1 MAFLDDLR
9 GEYNQLSDPNY
20 FKRLISEKQALYRPE
35 LEKTFDLVDADLNRR
50 GMFSAA
56 PVARSRFRA
65 AGEFNRGISEQTN
78 EEVMRRWQTVL
89 PLIARMEALEKEGK
103 LRDRA
108 GWMKLI
114 GTIVGTGA
122 GFLIGGP
129 PGAIAG
135 ATAGRGIGSVS
146 APPMDFTPWTPPR

>member
-1 MAFLDDLR
+1 MSFLDDLR

-20 FKRLISEKQALYRPE
+20 LKRLISEKQALYKPE
-35 LEKTFDLVDADLNRR
+35 LEKTFRSSDVTLNRM

-56 PVARSRFRA
+56 PVAA
-65 AGEFNRGISEQTN
+65 ARYKATGEFNRGIAEQSS

-89 PLIARMEALEKEGK
+89 PLIARMEELERQGK
-103 LRDRA
+103 LQNRA

-129 PGAIAG
+129 PGAVAG
-135 ATAGRGIGSVS
+135 AGVGGSVGKVS
-146 APPMDFTPWTPPR
+146 APTMDFTPWTPPR